1 MWLQHLIME
10 GMVLSTCRGS
20 TSSMLDF
27 FSEHAAC
34 WLDMMDLGRLPFWL
48 QGYADKQL
56 KMHVDFLETELSEHG
71 CCVGAWP
78 VQGRRC
84 L

>member
-1 MWLQHLIME
+1 
-10 GMVLSTCRGS
+10 
-20 TSSMLDF
+20 
-27 FSEHAAC
+27 
-34 WLDMMDLGRLPFWL
+34 MMDLGRLPFWL